1 MKEKLIH
8 YDNITT
14 GGKALHDYL
23 VKIWDN
29 EEFILGI
36 LSMRPEEDDRWKL
49 LQYIKK
55 HPEIND
61 EDITLYAV
69 RECRGL
75 PHPDDEESY
84 YGQRDF

>member
-1 MKEKLIH
+1 MKKKLIH
-8 YDNITT
+8 YDNLTT
-14 GGKALHDYL
+14 CGKALYDYL

-36 LSMRPEEDDRWKL
+36 LSMRPEEDDRRKL

-55 HPEIND
+55 HPEMND
-61 EDITLYAV
+61 EDITLYAL

-75 PHPDDEESY
+75 SHPEDEEDY